1 MKAILVK
8 VILAVGL
15 AATVALTCNP
25 SEEDPPINDKDIHYT
40 SYEGMNYPPLASQT
54 RTEGAVVVRVKIDD
68 HGRVTD
74 ATAISGHELLIQS
87 AIDNAKKW
95 RFETNSHHGVILVY
109 SFRIASGLC
118 NSGFFTF
125 QPPNFVTVTG
135 CPMVATIY

>member
-1 MKAILVK
+1 MKG
-8 VILAVGL
+8 ILAKL
-15 AATVALTCNP
+15 ALAIGAMAMIPIFSSP
-25 SEEDPPINDKDIHYT
+25 SPQESAIDDKDIHYT
-40 SYEGMNYPPLASQT
+40 SYEGMNYPPLARQT
-54 RTEGAVVVRVKIDD
+54 RIEGVVVVRVKIDD

-95 RFETNSHHGVILVY
+95 RFETNSHHGAILVY
-109 SFRIASGLC
+109 NFRIAPGLC

-125 QPPNFVTVTG
+125 QPPNFITVTG